1 MRHGLVTQKTLLSL
15 PNFCTA
21 AFLVLCIFRAV
32 FMFLYPKGIYSFSF
46 FIYPAL
52 HSFSNPFPF
61 PFPSLPSFPPGTF
74 EFQPLSYFV
83 IFEIPT
89 FILFSVLIFM
99 IYSFKRL
106 VYKRGF
112 FPGNPTPIL
121 AIGWT
126 FVWGMW
132 VVVTIVYSEVI
143 LGFFLFLLSLIYF
156 DLLMK

>member
-1 MRHGLVTQKTLLSL
+1 
-15 PNFCTA
+15 
-21 AFLVLCIFRAV
+21 
-32 FMFLYPKGIYSFSF
+32 MFLYPQGIFLLLFPLSSSSFIS
-46 FIYPAL
+46 
-52 HSFSNPFPF
+52 S
-61 PFPSLPSFPPGTF
+61 PFPSGTF

-89 FILFSVLIFM
+89 FVLFSVLIFM

-132 VVVTIVYSEVI
+132 MVVTIVYSEVI
-143 LGFFLFLLSLIYF
+143 LGRKNVVLFCIF
-156 DLLMK
+156 E

>member
-1 MRHGLVTQKTLLSL
+1 
-15 PNFCTA
+15 
-21 AFLVLCIFRAV
+21 
-32 FMFLYPKGIYSFSF
+32 MFLYPQGIFLLLFPLSSSSFIF
-46 FIYPAL
+46 L
-52 HSFSNPFPF
+52 
-61 PFPSLPSFPPGTF
+61 LPPGTF

-89 FILFSVLIFM
+89 FILFSVVIFM

-132 VVVTIVYSEVI
+132 MVVIIVYSEVI
-143 LGFFLFLLSLIYF
+143 LGSFDYSFTCLLELLLFLVFLI
-156 DLLMK
+156 